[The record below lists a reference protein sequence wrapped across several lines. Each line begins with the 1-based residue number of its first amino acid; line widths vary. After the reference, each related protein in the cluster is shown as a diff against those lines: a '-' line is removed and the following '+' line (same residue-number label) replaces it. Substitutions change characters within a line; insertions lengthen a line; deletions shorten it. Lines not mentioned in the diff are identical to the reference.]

1 MKEQMRELY
10 VEGLASHDA
19 PQGMRSA
26 LKGRETRRCQPKRC
40 RWVRAGEVSS
50 LETRFRDAAP
60 VSVGQG
66 KTRPGAMQVRQRSR
80 GVLDP
85 LHARKPSCTR
95 TGRSQP

>member
-1 MKEQMRELY
+1 MKEQMKELY
-10 VEGLASHDA
+10 VEGLASHDGHPHA
-19 PQGMRSA
+19 VMAATS
-26 LKGRETRRCQPKRC
+26 CPKR
-40 RWVRAGEVSS
+40 WTVVRAGEVSS
-50 LETRFRDAAP
+50 LETSFRDAVP

-66 KTRPGAMQVRQRSR
+66 NTTMDAMRVCRWSR